1 MYFIQV
7 QWNKKGRYALLSPD
21 GTTTARYLYAMFF
34 DTLLDAQNVMED
46 MVRQNPEHNFKIIK
60 K

>member
-7 QWNKKGRYALLSPD
+7 QWNKKGRYALITPD

-34 DTLLDAQNVMED
+34 NTLQDAKNVMED
-46 MVRQNPEHNFKIIK
+46 MINQNPDHNFKIIK